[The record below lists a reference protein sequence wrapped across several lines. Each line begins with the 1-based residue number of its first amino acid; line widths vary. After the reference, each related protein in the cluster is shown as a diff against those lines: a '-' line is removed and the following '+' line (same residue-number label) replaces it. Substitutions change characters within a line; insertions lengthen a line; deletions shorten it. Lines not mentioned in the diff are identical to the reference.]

1 MWHDA
6 DQQLLFIIHPIIA
19 LGPNFYHQTFYRVFA
34 HALYLLRRAWKVKAE
49 SEILWKRFPQSES
62 LSRRRP

>member
-1 MWHDA
+1 MTSSDITNIKMGIQLMWHDA

-34 HALYLLRRAWKVKAE
+34 HALYLLRRA
-49 SEILWKRFPQSES
+49 
-62 LSRRRP
+62 